1 MNVNVRLID
10 EKINIHERADLS
22 QYTTVKTGGYAEY
35 LVFPKSIIEIQI
47 ICRIAREEKQPLH
60 IVGALSNT
68 LVSDGLIKGITV
80 STMLLKGITIK
91 GDLITAYAGERLDN
105 VINRAIEHNLTGL
118 ERLGGIPGT
127 VGGAVKGNA
136 GANGMAISDVFFY
149 ADCISADGTLF
160 RVPNYNDIFSYR
172 KSSFGEGT
180 IIATASFRL
189 TPNKNTVEARLQK
202 EKYRS
207 ERIAK
212 GQYEYPNLGC
222 FFKNPETIPAG
233 KLIDECGLKG
243 KRVNDAMVSNRH
255 AAFIVSTGKATSSDI
270 KTLSEEVRRIVKE
283 KCGIE
288 LEYEICFL
296 E

>member
-1 MNVNVRLID
+1 MSVNVRLID
-10 EKINIHERADLS
+10 EKINIHEMADLS
-22 QYTTVKTGGYAEY
+22 QYTTVKTGGKAEY
-35 LVFPKSIIEIQI
+35 LVFPKNIIEIQT

-68 LVSDGLIKGITV
+68 LVSDGLIKGITI

-105 VINRAIEHNLTGL
+105 VINRAIEHNLIGL

-136 GANGMAISDVFFY
+136 GANGMAISDVFFH
-149 ADCISADGTLF
+149 ADCIAPDGTLF
-160 RVPNYNDIFSYR
+160 RTPKYNDTFSYR
-172 KSSFGEGT
+172 KSSFEEGT
-180 IIATASFRL
+180 IIVTASFRL
-189 TPNKNTVEARLQK
+189 NPSRNTAEARLLK
-202 EKYRS
+202 EHYRS
-207 ERIAK
+207 ERVKK

-222 FFKNPETIPAG
+222 FFKNPETISAG

-255 AAFIVSTGKATSSDI
+255 AAFIVNTGKATSSDI
-270 KTLSEEVRRIVKE
+270 RTLAEEVRREVKE
-283 KCGIE
+283 KRGIL